1 MMGAQTFLADI
12 VRDRANSIFGLRR
25 LNNRRNGPSGGIASE
40 RTGEDR
46 PGMASPSATILRRMP
61 SGELG
66 RDSILAAAEHE
77 TGGVPLEGLQDL
89 RCASQEGVR
98 NSLQGSNADSVRNEP
113 EARISDS
120 PQLPRSTPTGR
131 GGRIKF
137 EA

>member
-1 MMGAQTFLADI
+1 
-12 VRDRANSIFGLRR
+12 
-25 LNNRRNGPSGGIASE
+25 
-40 RTGEDR
+40 
-46 PGMASPSATILRRMP
+46 MASPSAMILGRMP
-61 SGELG
+61 SGGLG
-66 RDSILAAAEHE
+66 QDSILAAAEHE
-77 TGGVPLEGLQDL
+77 TGGGSLEGLQDL
-89 RCASQEGVR
+89 RRASQKGVR